1 MGWIATVKGI
11 ILKQVF
17 ACFRIRLKVYHARRA
32 VKTSHF
38 SPCRPAGMPW
48 RTLLRRIRSVRLC
61 HQLTAVCRRPDS
73 SSTPFSLGP
82 SSPRTRTGPLA
93 SCHGLWPLARP
104 KPRTPLP
111 LGHSHSPAPARPLLT
126 HSPPTPRTSQCHYPT
141 TTAGPGTPR
150 ARTTPR
156 YENTMIPVPAHKPL
170 PSHAHKNPRRP

>member
-1 MGWIATVKGI
+1 MYKNFFE
-11 ILKQVF
+11 LN
-17 ACFRIRLKVYHARRA
+17 RA
-32 VKTSHF
+32 
-38 SPCRPAGMPW
+38 
-48 RTLLRRIRSVRLC
+48 SVRLC

-111 LGHSHSPAPARPLLT
+111 LPHSRSATPHSLPSHSTHVPVPLL
-126 HSPPTPRTSQCHYPT
+126 YPT

-156 YENTMIPVPAHKPL
+156 YENPRPCPQLAFAVTCAQEPAPPLTPLLLQRPSKP
-170 PSHAHKNPRRP
+170 SPRRFHDPRPLAMSRIVRGAFTAFLFLTTR